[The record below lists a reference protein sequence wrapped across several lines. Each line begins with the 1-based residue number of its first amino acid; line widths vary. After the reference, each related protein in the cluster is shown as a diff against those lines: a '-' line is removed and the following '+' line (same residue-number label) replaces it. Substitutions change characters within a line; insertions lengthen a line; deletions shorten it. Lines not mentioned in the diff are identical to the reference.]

1 MRRFLLLLVLLAP
14 ALGFSQINQ
23 QPSSSHLKLKLR
35 KLNFLGSVLY
45 MAAHPDDEN
54 TRIITYL
61 ANGRLA
67 TAGYLSLTRGD
78 GGQNLIG
85 PELRDLL
92 GVIRTQELLAARRI
106 DGGQQFFT
114 RANDFGFSKSAEE
127 AFRIWGKDEIL
138 SDVLKVFRTYQPDV
152 VITRF
157 PPDERAGH
165 GHHTASAVLAN
176 EAFELAGKADVL
188 PAQAKEL
195 GTWQPMRV
203 YTNTGR
209 WWNKDINE
217 STPGVVTLDVGGFSA
232 LLGKSFPEIAAQSGS
247 QHKSQGW
254 GQPGNRGYLPEF
266 LELMKGPK
274 AEKDIFEGVNTTWTR
289 VKGGEKVQ
297 PLMDRA
303 LKEFDEEN
311 PAAIVPLLLQLRKA
325 IQSVEPGI
333 WKTRKLA
340 ETEQLIVE
348 CSGLYVEATASGYH
362 GSPGEKV
369 RSSFEVVNRA
379 GAHIALTKIS
389 SSALSWDTTV
399 NQALEKNKKVAIN
412 SITSIKE
419 DLSYTEPYWLREPH
433 DQGIFKVSD
442 PRMIGSPQNDPAV
455 EFTFSF
461 AVAGEQFDVKRPL
474 IYKWVDNVKGEL
486 WRPFE
491 IVPPVFVNL
500 QEKVIVFSSSQPKEL
515 RLLLRSSSK
524 NKVSGTLSLTMPS
537 GWRSDPASISFELL
551 KGGDELT
558 RSFTI
563 YPSES
568 ESKGFVKAVAEVD
581 GKKYSEAIQYI
592 DYDHIPVQTLLPEAQ
607 ASVVRLDLK
616 KEGQLIGYIRGAG
629 DETSA
634 ALRNM
639 GYDVWE
645 MKNEEVT
652 LANLKK
658 VDAVVLGIRAVNT
671 NSRIRYFMADLLNYV
686 KEGGTV
692 VMQYNTNFDMEVET
706 FSPYPLKISRDRV
719 TDEGS
724 EVRLLKPDHAVFNTP
739 NKISATD
746 FEGWVQERGLYFPS
760 QWDPA
765 FEALLSM
772 NDKGEQPKE
781 GSLLVAKHGMG
792 HFVYTG
798 LSFFRELPEG
808 VPGAYK
814 LFANLVSL
822 GKTPKAVSAKPK
834 SKKQTK

>member
-1 MRRFLLLLVLLAP
+1 MRRFFLVLFLLAP
-14 ALGFSQINQ
+14 AIGFSQINQ

-61 ANGRLA
+61 GNGRLA

-85 PELRDLL
+85 PEIRDLL

-114 RANDFGFSKSAEE
+114 RANDFGFSKSADE

-152 VITRF
+152 IITRF

-188 PAQAKEL
+188 PEQAKEL
-195 GTWQPMRV
+195 GVWQPMRV

-209 WWNKDINE
+209 WWNKYINE
-217 STPGVVTLDVGGFSA
+217 STPGVITLDVGGFSP
-232 LLGKSFPEIAAQSGS
+232 LLGKSFPEIAALSGS

-274 AEKDIFEGVNTTWTR
+274 AEKDIFEGVNTSWSR

-303 LKEFDEEN
+303 MKEFDEEN
-311 PAAIVPLLLQLRKA
+311 PAAIVPLLLQIRKA
-325 IQSVEPGI
+325 ILSLEPGI

-348 CSGLYVEATASGYH
+348 CSGLFIEATASGYH
-362 GSPGEKV
+362 GSPGEKLK
-369 RSSFEVVNRA
+369 SSFEIVSRA
-379 GAHIALTKIS
+379 GSDITLTKIT
-389 SSALSWDTTV
+389 SSALAWDTTI
-399 NQALEKNKKVAIN
+399 NQVLEKNKKVSIN
-412 SITSIKE
+412 STTSINEK
-419 DLSYTEPYWLREPH
+419 LSYTEPYWLRDPH
-433 DQGIFKVSD
+433 DQGIFKVRD

-455 EFTFSF
+455 EFTFGL
-461 AVAGEQFDVKRPL
+461 AVGGEQLEVKRPL

-500 QEKVIVFSSSQPKEL
+500 QEKVIVFSTSEPKEL

-524 NKVSGTLSLTMPS
+524 NKVAGTLSLTMPS
-537 GWRSDPASISFELL
+537 GWRSEPTSVAFELL
-551 KGGDELT
+551 RGGDELT

-563 YPSES
+563 YPSAS
-568 ESKGFVKAVAEVD
+568 ESKGSIKAIAEVD

-607 ASVVRLDLK
+607 VNVVRLDLK
-616 KEGQLIGYIRGAG
+616 KEGQMIGYIRGAG
-629 DETSA
+629 DETPA

-652 LANLKK
+652 LENLKK

-671 NSRIRYFMADLLNYV
+671 NLRIRYFMADLLNYV

-692 VMQYNTNFDMEVET
+692 IMQYNTNFDMEVET
-706 FSPYPLKISRDRV
+706 FTPFPLKISRDRV
-719 TDEGS
+719 TDEDS
-724 EVRLLKPDHAVFNTP
+724 EVRILKPDHPVFNVP
-739 NKISATD
+739 NKITAND
-746 FEGWVQERGLYFPS
+746 FQGWVQERGLYFPN
-760 QWDPA
+760 QWDPS

-772 NDKGEQPKE
+772 NDKGEQPKD
-781 GSLLVAKHGMG
+781 GSLLVAKHVAGY
-792 HFVYTG
+792 FVYTG

-808 VPGAYK
+808 VPGAYR

-822 GKTPKAVSAKPK
+822 GKRPKAVSAKPK
-834 SKKQTK
+834 SKKQTR